1 MAHGRRTV
9 AAPCGRV
16 CVSVCVCVGVFV
28 CAREDESCELIQCQ
42 LQRRKYSANRRP
54 TSLRGGESRALRTC
68 PIERSCPA
76 GIYTRRG
83 SCRDQMVDVSGGDK
97 VALGADAR
105 PCGPSV
111 LAMLAQA
118 RPAAARRRSTLQR
131 WLTWWGQIW
140 SHEVSEWPAA
150 PPLMSS
156 TVIDSAAGLGSVFS
170 TLDRNRSCAARGL
183 IGGFLPQLSL

>member
-1 MAHGRRTV
+1 MWACLRQCLRLRG
-9 AAPCGRV
+9 
-16 CVSVCVCVGVFV
+16 CVVFV

-76 GIYTRRG
+76 GIYIPAGEVAATKWWTSVEVTRWRW
-83 SCRDQMVDVSGGDK
+83 VP
-97 VALGADAR
+97 AR

-170 TLDRNRSCAARGL
+170 TLDRNRSCAGRGL